1 VAVYLIRRILYG
13 LTVLWGVVTLVFLIF
28 NLKPGDPA
36 QMLLG
41 QRATPEAV
49 AAVNKE
55 LGLDLSG
62 SKRYLL
68 YLNDLSPISLHSKD
82 KESHFFFD
90 EKKYD
95 GLTLLSTERKVFQ
108 LKAPYLR
115 RSYRTKRMVSDIISE
130 AIPGTFILASGAIL
144 FALIIGLV
152 VGVLSAL
159 KKDSVF
165 DKASLVVAVLGM
177 SSPSFYMAI
186 IISWVGGFLWYEH
199 IQLPGAPLVFGD
211 ALCFN
216 PLFRE

>member
-68 YLNDLSPISLHSKD
+68 YLNDQRSFIKN
-82 KESHFFFD
+82 
-90 EKKYD
+90 
-95 GLTLLSTERKVFQ
+95 GILLQGR
-108 LKAPYLR
+108 
-115 RSYRTKRMVSDIISE
+115 
-130 AIPGTFILASGAIL
+130 
-144 FALIIGLV
+144 
-152 VGVLSAL
+152 
-159 KKDSVF
+159 
-165 DKASLVVAVLGM
+165 
-177 SSPSFYMAI
+177 
-186 IISWVGGFLWYEH
+186 
-199 IQLPGAPLVFGD
+199 
-211 ALCFN
+211 
-216 PLFRE
+216 